1 METCE
6 TFTLPNGKH
15 GCLRG
20 GGRGEGRRGRRRRR
34 SAIGGRLEAK
44 PIIQGAFDG
53 EETGSFLFLFYFL
66 FALLRLSSCV
76 RGGGRWRLCSTIY
89 MTQI

>member
-20 GGRGEGRRGRRRRR
+20 GGRGGRRRRR
-34 SAIGGRLEAK
+34 SAIGGRLDAK
-44 PIIQGAFDG
+44 PMIQGAFDG
-53 EETGSFLFLFYFL
+53 EETGSFLFFFYFFL
-66 FALLRLSSCV
+66 RVLRLSSRV
-76 RGGGRWRLCSTIY
+76 RGGG
-89 MTQI
+89 